1 MPDIELCPECGVP
14 RYATEELHWL
24 DSGVI
29 VQSRDEKH
37 RAVFIECENLDPLFE
52 GMEKIMDAPVEHI
65 LVDSRRKSTR
75 DYVERFVTEERRQ
88 LILEEEVDLE
98 PVISAQLDA
107 TRVMGLGSPILADL
121 RFEQDKEDR
130 VVIRV
135 KEPFSVPIWCGTIV
149 GASEAIVGG
158 DWDVAYE
165 MLSPD
170 EVEITCFR
178 ASFSRESGE
187 KYTRKEYKY
196 KSGDIELERCGT
208 CGGPVI
214 LSGFRWYL
222 DRGVI
227 GSAYT
232 DRRMAFNGEVGLPG
246 LFEELEKELG
256 SGLPNAAIEA
266 QRRFIKSG
274 FFSIEGI
281 FSEGDFRTQFAYR
294 GLGDLKEFMMGSTGL
309 RLRLENSTLHLLVV
323 GIAQALFELAFGRD
337 SEVEWELSEESV
349 LQVEVTPKA
358 RSATLKPSSLRR

>member
-14 RYATEELHWL
+14 RYINEELHWL
-24 DSGVI
+24 DSGAI
-29 VQSRDEKH
+29 VQGRDEKH

-65 LVDSRRKSTR
+65 LVDSRRRGTR
-75 DYVERFVTEERRQ
+75 DYLERFITAERRE
-88 LILEEEVDLE
+88 LILEKEVDLK
-98 PVISAQLDA
+98 PVISALLDV
-107 TRVMGLGSPILADL
+107 TRVMGLGSPTLTDL
-121 RFEQDKEDR
+121 RFEQDDQDH

-135 KEPFSVPIWCGTIV
+135 KEPFSVPIWCGTV
-149 GASEAIVGG
+149 TGACDATVGG
-158 DWDVAYE
+158 DWDVAYK

-178 ASFSRESGE
+178 ASFSRQSRD
-187 KYTRKEYKY
+187 KFMRKEYQY
-196 KSGDIELERCGT
+196 RGGDIDLQRCGT
-208 CGGPVI
+208 CGGPTI

-256 SGLPNAAIEA
+256 GGVPNAAIEA
-266 QRRFIKSG
+266 QKRFIKSG

-337 SEVEWELSEESV
+337 SDVEWELSEESV
-349 LQVEVTPKA
+349 LQVEVTPKT
-358 RSATLKPSSLRR
+358 RSAVLDS